1 MDPQTQLYL
10 IVTVVFVVLAFILG
24 PRIWRLALP
33 RVGKIAGDAYQKRFL
48 KQLRQKYPL
57 LAGRLDAYDTGPASQ
72 EAFQAAMHRLP
83 PQEAMKLQA
92 EFNRLRDNFMQRHP
106 EIAPMFSSAQ
116 DPREQAK
123 LMDQV
128 LKLPNDKRAA
138 IEKDLIW
145 AWDQLRGRFPK
156 LVGPLENTL
165 KKKDTAGA
173 TPVTTA
179 K

>member
-10 IVTVVFVVLAFILG
+10 IVAVVFVVLIVVAG
-24 PRIWRLALP
+24 PRIWRLATP
-33 RVGKIAGDAYQKRFL
+33 RLGKMAGEAYQKRFL
-48 KQLRQKYPL
+48 KQLRKKYPL
-57 LAGRLDAYDTGPASQ
+57 LAERLDAYDMGPASQ
-72 EAFQAAMHRLP
+72 EAFQTAMHRLP

-92 EFNRLRDNFMQRHP
+92 EFNRLRENFMLRHP

-128 LKLPNDKRAA
+128 LKLPDDKRAA

-165 KKKDTAGA
+165 KKK
-173 TPVTTA
+173 PVQPA
-179 K
+179 APVAASK